1 MDAITDYERSS
12 GMSHAAIVAARDNV
26 LAQKTLTV
34 AVLDGTAVPDIG
46 VSPFIRHDD
55 GLYIYTSHLAGHVQA
70 VLAQKQACFMISV
83 DESLT
88 QNIWARH
95 RLKFSAAVT
104 EIPRDADDFH
114 QLCDA
119 FAAAHGNVMGLIREF
134 SDFHMLRIVPDKGVL
149 VLGFAK
155 AFCVEN
161 VGFDIVAHLSRG

>member
-46 VSPFIRHDD
+46 VSPFIRRDD

-104 EIPRDADDFH
+104 EIPRDAGDFH

-119 FAAAHGNVMGLIREF
+119 FLAAHGNVMGLIREF

-161 VGFDIVAHLSRG
+161 VRFDIVAHLSSA